1 MKNKNINFNSQF
13 PSLFFYALNSILIVI
28 TDSEKNL
35 DIQRYDSMGFWW
47 KMIQEK
53 KINEIKGE
61 SLSVWII

>member
-47 KMIQEK
+47 KMI
-53 KINEIKGE
+53 
-61 SLSVWII
+61 